1 MLSKGRN
8 GLNVMTNQTRS
19 RAITYGAIGVLL
31 LGGYAVLSGSNWRG
45 AVELHTLMEAV
56 ATVMAGFVGAVALLR
71 HYAQPN
77 TTIFL
82 IGAGFTTSALFDLF
96 HTIVTA
102 VAVVPYLPSDL
113 VALTPWSWLFS
124 RTFLSFMLMLSWIAW
139 HQEKTPGKASLYSG
153 PRVLVCVLVISAC
166 SVVIFWFIPLKSG
179 YYTDNVFPRPQ
190 EFIPLILL
198 FAALVGFLRQ
208 GYWKTNPFEHWL
220 IISLVVAII
229 GQVIMAG
236 STQLYDMA
244 FDAAHLLK
252 IVSYFCVLVG
262 LLVSVRLVYREA
274 EETGQRYR
282 AVFDSAVDSVV
293 TIDQS
298 GIMESFNP
306 AAEMIFGYSA
316 EECIGQ
322 NVRMLMPD
330 PDRSAHDGYLGNYLD
345 TGQAKIIGIGREV
358 VGLHKN
364 GREFPMDL
372 SVGQFRLGNQI
383 MFVGICRDVTA
394 RRREQDE
401 IAAVN
406 KELESFSYSVSH
418 DLRSPLRAIDGF
430 SQALLEDYGDK
441 IGEDGLGYI
450 SRVRGGAQ
458 RMGRLID
465 DLLNL
470 SRVTRRELV
479 REPVNLS
486 ELVTQIADDLR
497 TGDPERQVVFEIDPG
512 LRTRGDSHLLKI
524 ALENLLGN
532 AWKYTAGQEKA
543 HIAFTSEIDGSMRNF
558 IIRDNGAGFNQEY
571 ANKLFEPFQRL
582 HTLRE
587 FDGSGIG
594 LATVARIIHRHG
606 GKIWGE
612 GVVGEGAAFYFRISA

>member
-1 MLSKGRN
+1 MLGAGRN
-8 GLNVMTNQTRS
+8 GLNVMTDQTRT
-19 RAITYGAIGVLL
+19 RAITYGVIGVLL
-31 LGGYAVLSGSNWRG
+31 LGGYGVLSQSNWLG
-45 AVELHTLMEAV
+45 TVELHTLMEAV

-82 IGAGFTTSALFDLF
+82 IGAGFTATALFDLL

-102 VAVVPYLPSDL
+102 AAVVSYLPSDL

-124 RTFLSFMLMLSWIAW
+124 RTFLSFMLLLSWVAW
-139 HQEKTPGKASLYSG
+139 HQEKTRSIASLYSA

-166 SVVIFWFIPLKSG
+166 SVVIFSFIPLNSG
-179 YYTDNVFPRPQ
+179 YFTDSVFSRPQ
-190 EFIPLILL
+190 EFIPLIMLS
-198 FAALVGFLRQ
+198 AALVGFLRQ
-208 GYWKTNPFEHWL
+208 GNWITYPFEHWL
-220 IISLVVAII
+220 VFSLIVAIA

-236 STQLYDMA
+236 STQLYDTA

-262 LLVSVRLVYREA
+262 LLVSIRLVYREV
-274 EETGQRYR
+274 EETGQRYL
-282 AVFDSAVDSVV
+282 AVFDSAVDGVI

-306 AAEMIFGYSA
+306 AAEMIFGYQA
-316 EECIGQ
+316 ENCIGQ
-322 NVRMLMPD
+322 NVKMLMPD
-330 PDRSAHDGYLGNYLD
+330 PDRSAHDGYIHNYLD
-345 TGQAKIIGIGREV
+345 TGRAKIIGIGREV

-372 SVGQFRLGNQI
+372 SVGQFRLGNQF

-441 IGEDGLGYI
+441 IDEDGLGYI

-470 SRVTRRELV
+470 SRVTRRDLV

-486 ELVTQIADDLR
+486 ELVTQIADELR
-497 TGDPERQVVFEIDPG
+497 TEDPERNVVFEIDPE
-512 LRTRGDSHLLKI
+512 LRTQGDSQLLKI

-532 AWKYTAGQEKA
+532 AWKYTAGQKNA
-543 HIAFTSEIDGSMRNF
+543 HIAFTSEIDGSMRIF
-558 IIRDNGAGFNQEY
+558 VIRDNGAGFNQDY

-582 HTLRE
+582 HTSRE

-594 LATVARIIHRHG
+594 LATVARIIQRHG
-606 GKIWGE
+606 GEIRGE
-612 GVVGEGAAFYFRISA
+612 GVVGQGAAFYFRISA